1 MQYTLDVAPSGK
13 IPSGKTEI
21 PFELPLKPRGSKSLY
36 ETYHG
41 VFVNIQYLIRCD
53 IKRSFLAKDV
63 SKSLE
68 FIVEDKPNTKVDK
81 EHSKI
86 VFFKIMPES
95 LQNTRD
101 RPNVPR
107 FCISGRLDSLYCKI
121 SEPLTGEVCMPFY
134 EHYYYSKILFLLIIQ
149 ICR

>member
-1 MQYTLDVAPSGK
+1 M
-13 IPSGKTEI
+13 
-21 PFELPLKPRGSKSLY
+21 
-36 ETYHG
+36 
-41 VFVNIQYLIRCD
+41 
-53 IKRSFLAKDV
+53 

-68 FIVEDKPNTKVDK
+68 FIVEDKPNSKVEK

-107 FCISGRLDSLYCKI
+107 FCISGRLDSLYCKL
-121 SEPLTGEVCMPFY
+121 SEPLTGEVCIDNFFFAY
-134 EHYYYSKILFLLIIQ
+134 FIICNIALLLSVFVGSN
-149 ICR
+149 